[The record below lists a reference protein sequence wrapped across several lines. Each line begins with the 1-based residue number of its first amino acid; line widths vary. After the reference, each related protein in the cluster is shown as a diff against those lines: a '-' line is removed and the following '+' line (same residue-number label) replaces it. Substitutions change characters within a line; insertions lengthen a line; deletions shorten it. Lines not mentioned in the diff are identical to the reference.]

1 MSVRLTFDGL
11 NELREGLSHLPQ
23 ELAQK
28 ASLVVSATAN
38 QVGQEVQ
45 ANYPTHT
52 GALKRGV
59 RVTVDGSNVS
69 TRGIVRSA
77 APHAHLFEYGTG
89 RRQTRTGANRGV
101 MPQAPADER
110 VGPRASRARHRMVEQ
125 LIEIV
130 KEAGPFE
137 VSQS

>member
-1 MSVRLTFDGL
+1 MTVRINFEGL
-11 NELREGLSHLPQ
+11 NELREGLSRLPQ
-23 ELAQK
+23 ELAAK
-28 ASLVVSATAN
+28 AATVVQQTAE

-52 GALKRGV
+52 GNLKRGV

-77 APHAHLFEYGTG
+77 SPHAHLFEYGTV

-101 MPQAPADER
+101 MPKAPDDER
-110 VGPRASRARHRMVEQ
+110 VGPRASRARRRMVDR
-125 LIEIV
+125 LVAIV
-130 KEAGPFE
+130 EEAGLT
-137 VSQS
+137 VSET